1 MDGSK
6 GVGMF
11 LRLWFLGALAG
22 FVTLLLTKPHG
33 KKVTK
38 KQILMVVLISLGA
51 TMMVASGV
59 WQAVSGFVLSI
70 SDALLSGD

>member
-22 FVTLLLTKPHG
+22 FVTLLLTNSNG

-38 KQILMVVLISLGA
+38 KQILTVVLISLGA
-51 TMMVASGV
+51 TILVASGV
-59 WQAVSGFVLSI
+59 WPTVSGFFLSI